1 MSARGGASWS
11 STYSKQYGKD
21 RWSNLLQAL
30 SEPPNQLAF
39 VAPNISHSALRYL
52 LRKQR
57 LVPCIIPNCLTCS
70 DNAPVKENDAFN
82 TNTAATV
89 RGSQTT
95 AAPTDCNASDGPFSV
110 PPDSTAEASSCPAL
124 HENNTE
130 SVAIVDD
137 DHVIEEARTKTYFL
151 DGASALAA
159 FVLEAR
165 PGEVVLDMCAAPGGK
180 SLIISSMMSQAK
192 LPSYI
197 IGNNSMSYE
206 IDSIDND
213 DEAGGLLVCNDASRD
228 RLARLQATLTK
239 FLPPYATAGQRLQFS
254 CADVCKG
261 GAFERFAPYDRILLD
276 APCSSD
282 RHLLRKGGSAVAK
295 WSQGTPKAHAER
307 QLKML
312 LIASKLLKKNGILLY
327 TTCSLSE
334 LENDGVIDKFL
345 KKAKGNVKTLPL
357 FDGEWPAEVR
367 LEGATAN
374 QDETTHENAGRKS
387 GSALFSIE
395 KLKHGYA
402 MLPDVSRFGPMYFCR
417 MQILGH

>member
-151 DGASALAA
+151 GNFLLCLSSSVYIFHLSWKHPPKGGVLCPRMLWFFHVLVSLTSSDGASALAA
-159 FVLEAR
+159 FVLQAR
-165 PGEVVLDMCAAPGGK
+165 PGEVVLDMCAVSANASACCKFHFGEAVIFMH
-180 SLIISSMMSQAK
+180 L
-192 LPSYI
+192 Y
-197 IGNNSMSYE
+197 GN
-206 IDSIDND
+206 I
-213 DEAGGLLVCNDASRD
+213 C
-228 RLARLQATLTK
+228 
-239 FLPPYATAGQRLQFS
+239 P
-254 CADVCKG
+254 
-261 GAFERFAPYDRILLD
+261 
-276 APCSSD
+276 
-282 RHLLRKGGSAVAK
+282 
-295 WSQGTPKAHAER
+295 
-307 QLKML
+307 
-312 LIASKLLKKNGILLY
+312 SKL
-327 TTCSLSE
+327 
-334 LENDGVIDKFL
+334 
-345 KKAKGNVKTLPL
+345 
-357 FDGEWPAEVR
+357 
-367 LEGATAN
+367 
-374 QDETTHENAGRKS
+374 
-387 GSALFSIE
+387 
-395 KLKHGYA
+395 
-402 MLPDVSRFGPMYFCR
+402 
-417 MQILGH
+417 QILNQGRMSVSAHYTYS